1 MLTTKQ
7 KGSIIKK
14 FASKEGDTGSAGVQV
29 ALLSKR
35 IDELALHLKR
45 NKKDVHSRR
54 GLLQMVADRRAHL
67 SYLKKTNPKEYTTIT
82 KKLGLKTK

>member
-1 MLTTKQ
+1 MLSTKQ
-7 KGSIIKK
+7 KGGIIKK
-14 FASKEGDTGSAGVQV
+14 FGKSDTDSGSPAVQI

-35 IDELALHLKR
+35 IDELTKHLKS

-67 SYLKKTNPKEYTTIT
+67 TYLKKNSPKEYASVT
-82 KKLGLKTK
+82 KQLGLKTK

>member
-7 KGSIIKK
+7 KEGVIKK
-14 FASKEGDTGSAGVQV
+14 FAAKDNDTGSVGVQI

-35 IDELALHLKR
+35 IDELAIHLKN

-67 SYLKKTNPKEYTTIT
+67 VYLKKHNPKKYSSVT
-82 KKLGLKTK
+82 KQLGLKHK